1 MAKQK
6 FKEVEAP
13 KPLKIDIGCGNRKYD
28 GPKGDEKYWKGID
41 IISFPTV
48 DYIID
53 IGKDRWPFDDGSV
66 EEAYSSHFVEH
77 LTAVERIHFCNELY
91 RVLVP
96 GGKCTLIVPH
106 WSSSRAYGDPTHQWP
121 PVSEFWFYYLS
132 RKWRLDDGNA
142 PHTDVKHWPKHWV
155 GLKAAPNGE
164 ALMELDAREVGGGYS
179 CDFECTWGYGMHP
192 TLQGR
197 NTEYQQF
204 ALNFYKEAV
213 QDIHATL
220 TKK

>member
-1 MAKQK
+1 MEAL
-6 FKEVEAP
+6 KEVEMP
-13 KPLKIDIGCGNRKYD
+13 KLIKIDIGCGAKKYK
-28 GPKGDEKYWKGID
+28 GPKGDQDDWVGLDRIA
-41 IISFPTV
+41 FPGVYHVV
-48 DYIID
+48 DVAND
-53 IGKDRWPFDDGSV
+53 DWPFPDESV
-66 EEAYSSHFVEH
+66 GEAYTSHFVEH
-77 LTAVERIHFCNELY
+77 LDARSRIHFCNELH

-106 WSSSRAYGDPTHQWP
+106 WSSARAYGDPTHQWP

-142 PHTDVKHWPKHWV
+142 PHTDIKNWSQ
-155 GLKAAPNGE
+155 
-164 ALMELDAREVGGGYS
+164 GYD
-179 CDFECTWGYGMHP
+179 CDFDCTWGYGMHP
-192 TLQGR
+192 TLTSR